1 MKKIVSSVLLIL
13 VSSMVL
19 GGMTNTAQA
28 QNDPSILLKIAKQA
42 QEQLQNQINQNSSDT
57 VKQLFKNGTQQVM
70 ALENSLGSNKTDL
83 AKEQFLSAMRI
94 FKQVS
99 QQLTYQTSKPELL
112 SNKIT
117 IPDPS
122 GDLLRIQDY
131 SNNLKAIAKKYNTL
145 IDFSELDALFVTG
158 KKQVTDNQF
167 DEAQQTITKIKQMIV
182 DLNKNIR
189 EQSSPHQQSRA
200 KEYAQTYIEQLDR
213 LIENAKNQKLS
224 EDIIQRL
231 ETARENLSLT
241 TDPHEIIKQIR
252 EIISIKTQFDLTKND
267 RLESRVMQIE
277 KILQKLS
284 NSDKLS
290 DADLKD
296 AKKTLQTI
304 KRHLSQGEF
313 ETANELLRS
322 LATLLE
328 SFRN

>member
-122 GDLLRIQDY
+122 SDLLRIQDY

-267 RLESRVMQIE
+267 RLESRVMQVE
-277 KILQKLS
+277 KILFNLS
-284 NSDKLS
+284 NSS
-290 DADLKD
+290 QISQADIED
-296 AKKTLQTI
+296 AKITLQTI
-304 KRHLSQGEF
+304 KRLLSQGEIDM
-313 ETANELLRS
+313 ANELLRS
-322 LATLLE
+322 LTTLLD
-328 SFRN
+328 

>member
-1 MKKIVSSVLLIL
+1 MKKITSFVLLVL

-19 GGMTNTAQA
+19 SGMINTAQA

-57 VKQLFKNGTQQVM
+57 IKLLFKNGTQQVI
-70 ALENSLGSNKTDL
+70 ALENSLENNKTDL
-83 AKEQFLSAMRI
+83 AKEHFLSAMKI
-94 FKQVS
+94 FKQIS
-99 QQLTYQTSKPELL
+99 QQLTYQTSKLELI

-117 IPDPS
+117 IQDPS
-122 GDLLRIQDY
+122 SDLLRIQDY

-145 IDFSELDALFVTG
+145 IDFSELDTLFITA

-200 KEYAQTYIEQLDR
+200 KEYAQAYIEQLGR

-224 EDIIQRL
+224 EDIIKRL

-241 TDPHEIIKQIR
+241 TDPHEIIKQVR

-267 RLESRVMQIE
+267 RLESRVIQVE
-277 KILQKLS
+277 KILLNLS
-284 NSDKLS
+284 NSGQLNQTDIE
-290 DADLKD
+290 D
-296 AKKTLQTI
+296 AKITLQTI
-304 KRHLSQGEF
+304 KRLLSQGEVDM
-313 ETANELLRS
+313 ANELLRS
-322 LATLLE
+322 LATLLD
-328 SFRN
+328 

>member
-267 RLESRVMQIE
+267 RLESRVMQVE
-277 KILQKLS
+277 KILLNLS
-284 NSDKLS
+284 NSSQISQD
-290 DADLKD
+290 DIED
-296 AKKTLQTI
+296 AKITLQTI
-304 KRHLSQGEF
+304 KRLLSQGEIDM
-313 ETANELLRS
+313 ANELLRS
-322 LATLLE
+322 LTTLLD
-328 SFRN
+328 

>member
-1 MKKIVSSVLLIL
+1 MKKITSFVLLVL

-19 GGMTNTAQA
+19 SGMINTAQA

-57 VKQLFKNGTQQVM
+57 IKLLFKNGTQQVI
-70 ALENSLGSNKTDL
+70 ALENSLGNNKTDL
-83 AKEQFLSAMRI
+83 AKEHFLSAMKI

-112 SNKIT
+112 SNKTT
-117 IPDPS
+117 IQDPS

-145 IDFSELDALFVTG
+145 IDFSELDALFITA
-158 KKQVTDNQF
+158 KNQVTDNQF
-167 DEAQQTITKIKQMIV
+167 DGAQQTITKIKQIIV

-224 EDIIQRL
+224 EDIIKRL
-231 ETARENLSLT
+231 EIARENLSLA
-241 TDPHEIIKQIR
+241 TDPHEIIKQVR

-267 RLESRVMQIE
+267 RLESRVIQVE
-277 KILQKLS
+277 NALLNLS
-284 NSDKLS
+284 NSGQLNQTDIE
-290 DADLKD
+290 D
-296 AKKTLQTI
+296 AKITLQTI
-304 KRHLSQGEF
+304 KRLLSQGEVDM
-313 ETANELLRS
+313 ANELLRS
-322 LATLLE
+322 LATLLD
-328 SFRN
+328 